1 MKMMKAA
8 RKLTAVALIAVMTLV
23 TLCFT
28 ACTESKDKIVGNA
41 DVSASER
48 VLEKFFGNERTVT
61 ITDDEEYYSQTVYFR
76 NEEDFCAERNKSS
89 ANGLNA
95 KAKVNSGA
103 LPKKTDGK
111 FVIGARKR
119 VWVEEVYYGGE
130 TVGSRLLRSEEI
142 ESNNVSTYGYLGDAS
157 ESKFSLDIDMYVIYE
172 PREEY
177 YYVAGNAYWNSQAVT
192 NSEKNPENSSDD
204 FMGLTWG
211 GDGELKVVDRS
222 FEGEYRDGTAI
233 SASTK
238 ISDTYAGYCWQFREK
253 TGFWGSAMR
262 DATCD
267 VVLKK
272 TYQELKYKETNAKFT
287 YIHTYNNI
295 KPSVSI
301 SLSGNGLAG
310 SIILSQDKNTWQMQ
324 IDVPALIY

>member
-1 MKMMKAA
+1 M
-8 RKLTAVALIAVMTLV
+8 
-23 TLCFT
+23 LC
-28 ACTESKDKIVGNA
+28 CLRRDK
-41 DVSASER
+41 R
-48 VLEKFFGNERTVT
+48 
-61 ITDDEEYYSQTVYFR
+61 Y
-76 NEEDFCAERNKSS
+76 C
-89 ANGLNA
+89 
-95 KAKVNSGA
+95 
-103 LPKKTDGK
+103 
-111 FVIGARKR
+111 
-119 VWVEEVYYGGE
+119 
-130 TVGSRLLRSEEI
+130 RLL
-142 ESNNVSTYGYLGDAS
+142 GQDAS
-157 ESKFSLDIDMYVIYE
+157 ESKFCLDIDMYVIYE

-204 FMGLTWG
+204 FMGMTWG
-211 GDGELKVVDRS
+211 GAGELKVVDRS

-253 TGFWGSAMR
+253 TGLWETSMR

-287 YIHTYNNI
+287 YIHTYNKV

-301 SLSGNGLAG
+301 SLSANGLAA
-310 SIILSQDKNTWQMQ
+310 SIILSQEKDTWQLQ